1 MSYWLLPDQQSEA
14 ALERL
19 SDCAQQLLNGCRLP
33 PHITLYSDHLDSP
46 HRASERLIAVADQQ
60 PFIRLQPQAIEAG
73 ALFTQSLM
81 LRFSVEARE
90 QAAHAALQTFCQAL
104 QQRSA
109 NALGYRLA
117 PHLSLLYSHDALPI
131 RQVCAA
137 ALTPPATRLRFDRLG
152 AVSHPLR
159 IHTAD
164 DIAAFTTLTTQQ
176 LN

>member
-1 MSYWLLPDQQSEA
+1 MPDQQSEA

-19 SDCAQQLLNGCRLP
+19 SDCAQQQLNGCRLP

-46 HRASERLIAVADQQ
+46 DRAIERLIAAADQQ
-60 PFIRLQPQAIEAG
+60 PPVWLQPKAIEAG

-81 LRFSVEARE
+81 LRFSDEARE
-90 QAAHAALQTFCQAL
+90 QAAHAALQTCCEHL
-104 QQRSA
+104 RQRSA
-109 NALGYRLA
+109 NALGYRLD

-131 RQVCAA
+131 RQACAA
-137 ALTPPATRLRFDRLG
+137 ALIPPATRLRFDRIG

-159 IHTAD
+159 IQTAD